1 MNERIRLLAKQAGIE
16 MSGGFAVV
24 AECVTLDELKQF
36 ADIVISEYSN
46 AVKENQDWEAIA
58 GDLTMSNILL
68 RQDNEKLKD
77 LMALAKVQSRRKDCN
92 DILQDALD
100 DVYVDI
106 DYYVTK
112 DLLEAHE
119 RLIVPDQ
126 DESGVYLE
134 PDYKIIEA
142 LELVLSYYMP
152 KYKFDEWFSKVQ
164 TEKIRL
170 WSDFNGGK

>member
-1 MNERIRLLAKQAGIE
+1 MN
-16 MSGGFAVV
+16 
-24 AECVTLDELKQF
+24 
-36 ADIVISEYSN
+36 
-46 AVKENQDWEAIA
+46 ENQDWEVIA
-58 GDLTMSNILL
+58 GDLSLSNILL

-100 DVYVDI
+100 GVYVDI

-119 RLIVPDQ
+119 RLIVPDR
-126 DESGVYLE
+126 DEGGVYLE

-152 KYKFDEWFSKVQ
+152 KDKFDEWFSKAQ

>member
-1 MNERIRLLAKQAGIE
+1 MN
-16 MSGGFAVV
+16 
-24 AECVTLDELKQF
+24 
-36 ADIVISEYSN
+36 
-46 AVKENQDWEAIA
+46 ENQDWEAIA

-68 RQDNEKLKD
+68 RQENEKLKD
-77 LMALAKVQSRRKDCN
+77 LIALAKVQGSRKDCN
-92 DILQDALD
+92 DILQGALD

-119 RLIVPDQ
+119 RLIVPDR
-126 DESGVYLE
+126 DEGGVYLE

-152 KYKFDEWFSKVQ
+152 KDKFDEWFGKVQ

-170 WSDFNGGK
+170 WDVFDMEK